1 MAVQPF
7 YDNGPHLSLY
17 AGSRAARKK
26 IAISGIANCLNFVKF
41 L

>member
-7 YDNGPHLSLY
+7 YGKGPHLSLY
-17 AGSRAARKK
+17 AGSRAARRKL
-26 IAISGIANCLNFVKF
+26 AVSGIANCLNFVEF